1 MLSIVPTP
9 IGNLRD
15 ITLRAL
21 DALKAADLIIC
32 EDTRHTQKLLT
43 AYEIK
48 KPLISF
54 HEHSAPGKVKEIMA
68 MLAEGKNLALVS
80 DGGTPLISDP
90 GFQIVNEAIRSKT
103 PFEVLPGASALTTAL
118 AASGLAT
125 DSFSFFG
132 FLPQKSAARK
142 KFLSE
147 LLEREET
154 LIFYESPYRL
164 VQTLEEMK
172 EIFGEREAVVA
183 RELTKMFEEIQRGF
197 LADLAAKFSAKKV
210 LGEIV
215 VLVAGKGRKK
225 LFSLISVPDQ
235 CPAGTTKS
243 AVIPAKA
250 GIHFEGK
257 S

>member
-21 DALKAADLIIC
+21 DALKSADLILC
-32 EDTRHTQKLLT
+32 EDTRHTQILLT

-48 KPLISF
+48 KPLMSF
-54 HEHSAPGKVKEIMA
+54 HEHSAPGKVQEILA

-90 GFQIVNEAIRSKT
+90 GFQIVHGAIRQNL
-103 PFEVLPGASALTTAL
+103 PFEILPGASALTTAL
-118 AASGLAT
+118 AGSGLAT

-132 FLPQKSAARK
+132 FLPQKSAARTR
-142 KFLSE
+142 FLSE
-147 LLEREET
+147 LAEREET

-164 VQTLEEMK
+164 LQTLTEMK
-172 EIFGEREAVVA
+172 EVFGEREAAVA
-183 RELTKMFEEIQRGF
+183 RELTKKFEEFQRGT
-197 LADLAAKFSAKKV
+197 LADLVVKFSSKKV

-215 VLVAGKGRKK
+215 VLVAGKGRKA
-225 LFSLISVPDQ
+225 LFS
-235 CPAGTTKS
+235 
-243 AVIPAKA
+243 
-250 GIHFEGK
+250 
-257 S
+257 